1 MLKYLISGVLISFT
15 CIALAQPS
23 ELSKQETVI
32 TCHYDEVLTMDV
44 WTSYGPPGPIAEF
57 KDYIRKKYG
66 KNVDLH
72 VRRTLKPEDF
82 YDRVRAGISDIISPS
97 HNFFKDERT
106 HFIKNNLILP
116 IDPQIVTNLKDVQTH
131 FIENDFVTSK
141 DKLYG
146 VPLAAGAY
154 GLLYNTEQISTAP
167 TSWDVLWAPEMKG
180 RYALSLDFYEA
191 NIYLTALAMG
201 YKNDQLHDIS
211 LLNTKKFRQKL
222 KQLLSNANFWQGTP
236 SSDNLK
242 KSVLTTTWG
251 LSTSVSGSDA
261 SKWRMAQPKEG
272 VSMWVD
278 YLAVTKNVRRNPF
291 ATTLA
296 MEWANFVL
304 GKSFQQTVLDKK
316 YLSPLKMSSLPSM
329 DLESD
334 IRYLSDQRTYWP
346 VLTVRERNGLKLMY
360 DQILTEIKKQK
371 SR

>member
-1 MLKYLISGVLISFT
+1 MLKYFISVALISFT
-15 CIALAQPS
+15 YIASAQFTTQ
-23 ELSKQETVI
+23 SKQETVI

-44 WTSYGPPGPIAEF
+44 WTSYGPSAPINEF
-57 KDYIRKKYG
+57 KDFIRKKYG

-97 HNFFKDERT
+97 HNFLKDERT
-106 HFIKNNLILP
+106 HFIKNNLIIP
-116 IDPQIVTNLKDVQTH
+116 IDPEIVTNLKDVQTH

-141 DKLYG
+141 GKLYG
-146 VPLAAGAY
+146 VPLAAGPY
-154 GLLYNTEQISTAP
+154 GLLYNVDQIATAP
-167 TSWDVLWAPEMKG
+167 TSWNILWAPEMKG
-180 RYALSLDFYEA
+180 RYSLSLDFYEA

-211 LLNTKKFRQKL
+211 LLNTKKFRLKL
-222 KQLLSNANFWQGTP
+222 TQLLTNANFWQGTP
-236 SSDNLK
+236 HSDALK
-242 KSVLTTTWG
+242 KSVLTTSWG
-251 LSTSVSGSDA
+251 LSTSISGPDA
-261 SKWRMAQPKEG
+261 QKWRMAQPKEG

-304 GKSFQQTVLDKK
+304 GKSFQQTILEKK
-316 YLSPLKMSSLPSM
+316 YLSPLKISSLPSM
-329 DLESD
+329 ELESD
-334 IRYLSDQRTYWP
+334 IKYLSDQRAYWP

-360 DQILTEIKKQK
+360 DQILAQIKKEK

>member
-1 MLKYLISGVLISFT
+1 MPKYLIYGVLIFFT
-15 CIALAQPS
+15 CIALAQPNKQG
-23 ELSKQETVI
+23 KQETVI

-44 WTSYGPPGPIAEF
+44 WASYGPPGPITEF

-106 HFIKNNLILP
+106 HFIKNNLIVP
-116 IDPQIVTNLKDVQTH
+116 IDPEIVTNLKDVQTQ
-131 FIENDFVTSK
+131 FIENEFVTSK
-141 DKLYG
+141 GQLYG

-154 GLLYNTEQISTAP
+154 SLLYNTEQIP
-167 TSWDVLWAPEMKG
+167 TPPKSWDVLWAPEMKG
-180 RYALSLDFYEA
+180 RYSLSLDFYEA

-211 LLNTKKFRQKL
+211 LLNAPKFRQKL
-222 KQLLSNANFWQGTP
+222 KHLLANANFWQGTP
-236 SSDNLK
+236 SSEALK
-242 KSVLTTTWG
+242 KSVLSTAWG
-251 LSTSVSGSDA
+251 LSTSISGNDA
-261 SKWRMAQPKEG
+261 SQWRMAHTKEG

-316 YLSPLKMSSLPSM
+316 YLSPLKMTSLPSM
-329 DLESD
+329 HLESD

-346 VLTVRERNGLKLMY
+346 VLTVRERNGLKLIY
-360 DQILTEIKKQK
+360 DQILAEIKKK
-371 SR
+371 K